1 MTRSFLILPLIAS
14 LCITFPAFTH
24 AAPTAFQNVTNSQ
37 LEARNV
43 PGILSKAEIL
53 REHDVSRFPP
63 RALDCP
69 NAQALHSG
77 RGFWGYMARILTT
90 KGTFLVSLY
99 FSNLYFENFAELRY
113 LLLWVIAKTLPIHT
127 RISNS
132 DIPPRLDDNGG
143 VLERYS
149 RTKIAYV
156 LDDQDQTIGVAKG
169 YLKNEELDKWEAHAE
184 VKALQATAK
193 SSHEFDY
200 GKKYGWPVAYDF
212 RPVIVMNYVEGVDI
226 VDSEQYQNAPRKE
239 QKEME
244 KRYMKLLQNE
254 VYYYVKKKGI
264 LHADFHSGNVR
275 VTFNGGKIK
284 KVKLIDWGYPGVFT
298 VKKSVSEKD
307 FKKWFVERFAFC
319 NRQK

>member
-1 MTRSFLILPLIAS
+1 MSMI
-14 LCITFPAFTH
+14 
-24 AAPTAFQNVTNSQ
+24 
-37 LEARNV
+37 
-43 PGILSKAEIL
+43 SKAQHLRRSWIL
-53 REHDVSRFPP
+53 GVYGED
-63 RALDCP
+63 LDYKR
-69 NAQALHSG
+69 NI
-77 RGFWGYMARILTT
+77 FT
-90 KGTFLVSLY
+90 
-99 FSNLYFENFAELRY
+99 
-113 LLLWVIAKTLPIHT
+113 KTLPIHT

-239 QKEME
+239 QKKME
-244 KRYMKLLQNE
+244 KQYMKLLQNE

-307 FKKWFVERFAFC
+307 FVSRNATRRC
-319 NRQK
+319 SA